1 MTLFEKLQTRTIA
14 LLDPDPW
21 IRDSLSLLFQCEVC
35 RLRPFDNVADGL
47 RALET
52 ERFDIIICDYGMP
65 GMDGI
70 AFLKQAG
77 LHQPDAIRILVAGYP
92 AAGIA
97 DLAASEGIHSCLQKP
112 FTFDTFEK
120 TIREL
125 VDKARAEDGQPAPRT
140 AE

>member
-1 MTLFEKLQTRTIA
+1 MLFEKLDVGAIA
-14 LLDPDPW
+14 LLDPDSW
-21 IRDSLSLLFQCEVC
+21 IRDSFSLLFQCAGR
-35 RLRPFDNVADGL
+35 RLRTFDNVADGL
-47 RALET
+47 RAVDN
-52 ERFDIIICDYGMP
+52 ERFDVIICDYGMP

-77 LHQPDAIRILVAGYP
+77 FRQPDAIRILVAGYP

-97 DLAASEGIHSCLQKP
+97 DLAAREGIHSCLQKP
-112 FTFDTFEK
+112 FSLETFEK

-125 VDKARAEDGQPAPRT
+125 VGKARAEAGLPAPRP